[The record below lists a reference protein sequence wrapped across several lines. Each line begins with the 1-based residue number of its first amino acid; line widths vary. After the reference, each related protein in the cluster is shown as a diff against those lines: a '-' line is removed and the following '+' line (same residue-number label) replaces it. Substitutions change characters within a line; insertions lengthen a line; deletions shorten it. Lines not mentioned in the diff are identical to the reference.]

1 MTVVLLGLVSALLY
15 GVSDFF
21 GAVASRS
28 RPATGVAFVALVVA
42 ALAVLPAFALV
53 DSAWSVSAV
62 VLGALAG
69 GAAGIGVLLLYAALA
84 AGPVGFV
91 SPVVALMSAV
101 LPALYSFATGERTS
115 AWALAALGAIV
126 VGGVLIGAEPDAGL
140 RPHRRTVLLTL
151 VTGLVYAAYFVFMDA
166 TPADSG
172 AVPMLSDSVA
182 AAVVVGGI
190 LLVGGRRLR
199 GGGRPTRREWA
210 LMVAAG
216 LTQGVA
222 TVLLVVALHLP
233 GLAIV
238 AALSALYPV
247 TTVGLAVL
255 VLHERVRVQHAAGLA
270 VAVAGV
276 AGLALA
282 RG

>member
-1 MTVVLLGLVSALLY
+1 MTVVVLGLISSLLY

-28 RPATGVAFVALVVA
+28 RPAADVALGALVVA
-42 ALAVLPAFALV
+42 TAAVLPALALV
-53 DSAWSVSAV
+53 DSVWSVEAV
-62 VLGALAG
+62 VLGAVA
-69 GAAGIGVLLLYAALA
+69 GAAAGLGVMLLYAALA

-101 LPALYSFATGERTS
+101 LPALVGFATGERTT
-115 AWALAALGAIV
+115 AWALAALAAIV
-126 VGGVLIGAEPDAGL
+126 VGGVLIGLEPEASL
-140 RPHRRTVLLTL
+140 RPRPRTVVLTL
-151 VTGLVYAAYFVFMDA
+151 VTGLVYAAYFVCIDA
-166 TPADSG
+166 TPPDSG

-182 AAVVVGGI
+182 AVVAVGVVV
-190 LLVGGRRLR
+190 LLRRRRAAGAARLS
-199 GGGRPTRREWA
+199 RREVA
-210 LMVAAG
+210 LIVAAG

-222 TVLLVVALHLP
+222 TILLITALHLP

-247 TTVGLAVL
+247 TTVGLAVV
-255 VLHERVRVQHAAGLA
+255 VLHERIRLQHVAGLA
-270 VAVAGV
+270 VAVLGV

>member
-1 MTVVLLGLVSALLY
+1 MTVVVLGLVSALLY

-21 GAVASRS
+21 GAVASRA
-28 RPATGVAFVALVVA
+28 RPATDVAFAALVVSGI
-42 ALAVLPAFALV
+42 AVLPAFLLIE
-53 DSAWSVSAV
+53 SAWSAAAV
-62 VLGALAG
+62 VNGALAG
-69 GAAGIGVLLLYAALA
+69 AAAGLGVLLLYAALA

-101 LPALYSFATGERTS
+101 LPALYAFATGEAPS
-115 AWALAALGAIV
+115 PGSLLALAAV
-126 VGGVLIGAEPDAGL
+126 VLGGVLIGLEPDAGL
-140 RPHRRTVLLTL
+140 RPHRRTVLLTV

-166 TPADSG
+166 TPEDSG

-182 AAVVVGGI
+182 AVVAVGLV
-190 LLVGGRRLR
+190 LLARRR
-199 GGGRPTRREWA
+199 REGPRRRPTRREAA

-216 LTQGVA
+216 ATQGVA

-255 VLHERVRVQHAAGLA
+255 VLHERVRVRHAVGLA
-270 VAVAGV
+270 VAVLGV

>member
-1 MTVVLLGLVSALLY
+1 VN
-15 GVSDFF
+15 
-21 GAVASRS
+21 
-28 RPATGVAFVALVVA
+28 
-42 ALAVLPAFALV
+42 
-53 DSAWSVSAV
+53 
-62 VLGALAG
+62 GALAG
-69 GAAGIGVLLLYAALA
+69 AAAGLGVLLLYAALA

-101 LPALYSFATGERTS
+101 LPALYAFATGEAPS
-115 AWALAALGAIV
+115 PGSLLALAAV
-126 VGGVLIGAEPDAGL
+126 VLGGVLIGLEPDAGL
-140 RPHRRTVLLTL
+140 RPHRRTVLLTV

-166 TPADSG
+166 TPEDSG

-182 AAVVVGGI
+182 AVVAVGLV
-190 LLVGGRRLR
+190 LLARRR
-199 GGGRPTRREWA
+199 REGPRRRPTRREAA

-216 LTQGVA
+216 ATQGVA
-222 TVLLVVALHLP
+222 TVLLV
-233 GLAIV
+233 V

-255 VLHERVRVQHAAGLA
+255 VLHERVRVRHAVGLA
-270 VAVAGV
+270 VAVLGV